1 MINFCSFLVV
11 GMIYGLHRIWK
22 KCWIFSICWNWV
34 FMVRTVRTLLNH
46 LLLGTLFRDL
56 NSKSKNTILAGFF
69 STLNLSEE
77 GRCFKDLKI
86 SALVCWFLSLKFGKM
101 SKMAFFWK
109 WFFLHMYLLSVL
121 VKVMGGHTGRW

>member
-1 MINFCSFLVV
+1 MVYIEFEKSVGFFQSVEIGFL
-11 GMIYGLHRIWK
+11 
-22 KCWIFSICWNWV
+22 
-34 FMVRTVRTLLNH
+34 MVRTVRTLLNH

-101 SKMAFFWK
+101 SKMAFF
-109 WFFLHMYLLSVL
+109 
-121 VKVMGGHTGRW
+121 